1 MKRNKVD
8 MEDELRSEYDLKSLQ
23 VRKLGAGRKGFG
35 GTVVR
40 LEPDVAQ
47 MFPDA
52 HAVNEALRLLLRVMN
67 SNQAVIT
74 QVQTQAGLE
83 PIDEKF

>member
-1 MKRNKVD
+1 MKRNKPD

-67 SNQAVIT
+67 SNQALVAQSPGNT
-74 QVQTQAGLE
+74 GLE
-83 PIDEKF
+83 PTCEK